1 MNQVETFLQQR
12 SLLENEKDAKKILE
26 KQTLNNKIDSELQ
39 IIKKMLDE
47 LSTVFESQKKNKKK
61 V

>member
-12 SLLENEKDAKKILE
+12 SVLENEKDAKKILE

>member
-1 MNQVETFLQQR
+1 MNQVETFLQSR

-39 IIKKMLDE
+39 TIKKMLDE

>member
-39 IIKKMLDE
+39 TIKKMLDE